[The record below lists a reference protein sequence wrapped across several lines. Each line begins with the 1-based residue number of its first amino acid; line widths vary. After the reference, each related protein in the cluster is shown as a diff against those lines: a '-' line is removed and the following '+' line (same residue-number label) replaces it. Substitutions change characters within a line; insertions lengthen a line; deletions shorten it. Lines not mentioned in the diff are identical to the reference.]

1 MEQIF
6 VGHIIKSIEI
16 SLSESVMESWWNQHL
31 VIDKMCCN
39 KTIME
44 ALIKNTNESNHLE
57 NEHYLQRYQL
67 FGGETL
73 VPNSFG
79 YCNKQDT
86 F

>member
-1 MEQIF
+1 
-6 VGHIIKSIEI
+6 
-16 SLSESVMESWWNQHL
+16 
-31 VIDKMCCN
+31 
-39 KTIME
+39 ME

>member
-44 ALIKNTNESNHLE
+44 ALIKNINESNHLE
-57 NEHYLQRYQL
+57 NEHYLV
-67 FGGETL
+67 FTTL
-73 VPNSFG
+73 PIVWWRDAGIKFLWLL
-79 YCNKQDT
+79 
-86 F
+86 